1 MFLPGS
7 SVSLA
12 VVEVYEF
19 LTPLFFFFFLVFLCV
34 VEGRASKCV
43 YVAAIRLQRTISRF
57 KLSR

>member
-19 LTPLFFFFFLVFLCV
+19 LTPLFFCVCV

-43 YVAAIRLQRTISRF
+43 YMAAIRLQRTISRF